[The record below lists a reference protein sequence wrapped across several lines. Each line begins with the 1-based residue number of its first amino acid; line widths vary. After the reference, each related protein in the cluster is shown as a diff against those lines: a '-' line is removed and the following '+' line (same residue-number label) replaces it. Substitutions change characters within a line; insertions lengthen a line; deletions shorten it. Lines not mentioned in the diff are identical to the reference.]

1 MSPSS
6 IHRWC
11 TPLGFVSYRNVL
23 GLFFV
28 PTQFRGAT
36 YAHHDYEHI
45 CHVFVEPNDGTF
57 VAVQMSE
64 DDDGFDE
71 CYCGQVRQCDD
82 WVACTQC
89 ERWMHLGC
97 TEFDTV
103 EEAEKDDTYKCP
115 RCKNGGVLR
124 AHRKW

>member
-1 MSPSS
+1 
-6 IHRWC
+6 
-11 TPLGFVSYRNVL
+11 
-23 GLFFV
+23 
-28 PTQFRGAT
+28 
-36 YAHHDYEHI
+36 
-45 CHVFVEPNDGTF
+45 
-57 VAVQMSE
+57 MSE

-115 RCKNGGVLR
+115 RCKNGGIKQAVILQEVDEPLLQVYLVVPLG
-124 AHRKW
+124 HPN